1 MSTLHAQGLS
11 LDEAPGLSTSLLSA
25 DSGAPAD
32 QVANLVM
39 EVMGGYITVRDV
51 SKPKGESYRV
61 EVDRASDLA
70 QLKSAISK
78 ATGFAVDDLRL
89 TFNGHTLEHELQGN
103 KLIHEIGI
111 NDGSTVH
118 MLLHPKAQK
127 QAIIAAAFRAFVRR
141 TPQRPPRFACPGARA
156 PCAQANEPRLRPRQ
170 DKDGSGFLE
179 HDEIRAILMRPGGG
193 APLAQDRADE
203 EVREFIKKYDENGDG
218 KLSISE
224 IAGYLAQRFWDDVEA
239 KAA

>member
-1 MSTLHAQGLS
+1 M
-11 LDEAPGLSTSLLSA
+11 D
-25 DSGAPAD
+25 
-32 QVANLVM
+32 
-39 EVMGGYITVRDV
+39 ITVRDV

-61 EVDRASDLA
+61 AVDRAFDLA

-78 ATGFAVDDLRL
+78 ATGFAVDNLRL

-127 QAIIAAAFRAFVRR
+127 QAIIAAAFKAF
-141 TPQRPPRFACPGARA
+141 
-156 PCAQANEPRLRPRQ
+156 
-170 DKDGSGFLE
+170 DKDRSGFLE

-218 KLSISE
+218 KLSITE

>member
-1 MSTLHAQGLS
+1 MT
-11 LDEAPGLSTSLLSA
+11 TVSLLL
-25 DSGAPAD
+25 D
-32 QVANLVM
+32 
-39 EVMGGYITVRDV
+39 GYITVRDV

-61 EVDRASDLA
+61 AVERGFDLA
-70 QLKSAISK
+70 ELKSAISK

-127 QAIIAAAFRAFVRR
+127 QAIIAAAFKAF
-141 TPQRPPRFACPGARA
+141 
-156 PCAQANEPRLRPRQ
+156 
-170 DKDGSGFLE
+170 DKDRSGFLE

-193 APLAQDRADE
+193 APLAQDKADE

>member
-1 MSTLHAQGLS
+1 MT
-11 LDEAPGLSTSLLSA
+11 TVSLLL
-25 DSGAPAD
+25 D
-32 QVANLVM
+32 
-39 EVMGGYITVRDV
+39 GYITVRDV

-61 EVDRASDLA
+61 AVERGFDLA
-70 QLKSAISK
+70 DLKSAISK

-89 TFNGHTLEHELQGN
+89 TFNGHTLEHELQPSSTN
-103 KLIHEIGI
+103 KNIGAI
-111 NDGSTVH
+111 GLLDDPPKTVH

-193 APLAQDRADE
+193 APLAQDKADE